1 MKDKQEVCQVGKQQ
15 QDYIPGRQNSMC
27 RGTRQGLYS
36 QIKKKRGGGLSG
48 GVRSELQ
55 EQLGSCPWVGT
66 WHCTE
71 TSHMPLAPTLLT
83 HHTQLGHYCTWN
95 QETQA

>member
-36 QIKKKRGGGLSG
+36 QIKKKRGGDSVGEC
-48 GVRSELQ
+48 GVSCRS
-55 EQLGSCPWVGT
+55 SWVPARG
-66 WHCTE
+66 
-71 TSHMPLAPTLLT
+71 
-83 HHTQLGHYCTWN
+83 
-95 QETQA
+95 